1 MKRALLFSLI
11 FFVTC
16 LCVFAYETVIIKF
29 PEGQL
34 WVRGYYKKVGNEA
47 ILQYVPSGQSRD
59 NWMESVV
66 IHSYNHST
74 FPINVFINNNNAKMV
89 KINPTA
95 QYRTLKLRADDAIIG
110 RCTEDYKNIKG
121 QCEFFRATRAHGGI
135 ITIHYMNKNKEM
147 FMNNYSDWYNRI
159 KRAKFYN
166 SYYRNERTFNKS
178 EYFEL

>member
-1 MKRALLFSLI
+1 MKRALLFSII
-11 FFVTC
+11 FALTS

-34 WVRGYYKKVGNEA
+34 WIKGYYKKVGNEA
-47 ILQYVPSGQSRD
+47 ILQYVPNGQSQH
-59 NWMESVV
+59 NWTESVV
-66 IHSYNHST
+66 VHSYNHST
-74 FPINVFINNNNAKMV
+74 IPIINFTNTNIRRML

-95 QYRTLKLRADDAIIG
+95 NYKTLKSRADDMIIG
-110 RCTEDYKNIKG
+110 RCTDDYGLIQG
-121 QCEFFRATRAHGGI
+121 QCEFFRVTSAHGGI
-135 ITIHYMNKNKEM
+135 VTIHYMNKNKDM
-147 FMNNYSDWYNRI
+147 FMTHYTDWYNRI